1 MKAIRVHETGGPEQL
16 RYEDVPVPEPG
27 AEQVRVKV
35 AAIGLNF
42 IDVYHRSGLYPMT
55 PPFTPGSEIAGT
67 VEAIG
72 TEVSGFAVGERV
84 ASVRAIGA
92 YAEYAL
98 VPAAM
103 LVKVPAGIE
112 LQPAAAAMLQGMTA
126 HYLLYSTYPL
136 KAGETTLI
144 HAAAG
149 GVGLLL
155 VQLAKQIGARVIG
168 TVGNAEKAA
177 LARKAGADE
186 VIIYTEEDFVAAVKR
201 ITAERGVDVV
211 YDSVGQSTFE
221 GSLNCLRPRGYLV
234 LFGQASGPVP
244 PFNLQVLNAKGSLFV
259 TRPSLFHYVAERAE
273 LDQRAGDIFNR
284 IGAGTLKLHIDRSF
298 PLAEAAAAHR
308 ALEGRQTTGKVLIIP
323 E

>member
-27 AEQVRVKV
+27 AEQVLVKV
-35 AAIGLNF
+35 AAAGLNF

-67 VEAIG
+67 VEALG
-72 TEVSGFAVGERV
+72 AEVSGFAVGDRV
-84 ASVRAIGA
+84 ASVRAIGG

-103 LVKVPAGIE
+103 LVKVPEGIE
-112 LQPAAAAMLQGMTA
+112 LQQAAAAMLQGMTA

-155 VQLAKQIGARVIG
+155 VQMAKHIGARVIG
-168 TVGNAEKAA
+168 TVGNAEKAT
-177 LARKAGADE
+177 LAREAGADE
-186 VIIYTEEDFVAAVKR
+186 VIIYTEEDFAAAVKR
-201 ITAERGVDVV
+201 ITADGVDVV

-221 GSLNCLRPRGYLV
+221 GSLNCLRSRGYMV

-244 PFNLQVLNAKGSLFV
+244 PFNLQVLNARGSLFI
-259 TRPSLFHYVAERAE
+259 TRPSLFHYVAERPE
-273 LDQRAGDIFNR
+273 LDQRAGDVFNW
-284 IGAGTLKLHIDRSF
+284 IGAGRLNLRIDRSF
-298 PLAEAAAAHR
+298 PLADAAEAHR
-308 ALEGRQTTGKVLIIP
+308 ALEGRQTAGKVLIIP

>member
-16 RYEDVPVPEPG
+16 RYEDVPMPDPG
-27 AEQVRVKV
+27 PEQVRVKV
-35 AAIGLNF
+35 AAAGLNF

-67 VEAIG
+67 VDAVG
-72 TEVSGFAVGERV
+72 AEVSGFTVGDRV

-103 LVKVPAGIE
+103 LVRVPEGIE
-112 LQPAAAAMLQGMTA
+112 LQQAAAAMLQGMTA

-177 LARKAGADE
+177 LAREAGADE
-186 VIIYTEEDFVAAVKR
+186 VIIYTEEDFIAAVKR
-201 ITAERGVDVV
+201 ITVDRGVDVV

-259 TRPSLFHYVAERAE
+259 TRPSLFHYVAERTE
-273 LDQRAGDIFNR
+273 LDQRAGDLFDWIS
-284 IGAGTLKLHIDRSF
+284 AGKLKLRIDRSF
-298 PLAEAAAAHR
+298 PLADAAAAHR
-308 ALEGRQTTGKVLIIP
+308 VLEGRQTAGKVLIIP

>member
-16 RYEDVPVPEPG
+16 RYEDVPMPEPG
-27 AEQVRVKV
+27 AEQVLVKV
-35 AAIGLNF
+35 AAAGLNF

-55 PPFTPGSEIAGT
+55 PPFTPGSEMAGT
-67 VEAIG
+67 VAAIG
-72 TEVSGFAVGERV
+72 AEVSGFAVGDRV

-98 VPAAM
+98 VPATM
-103 LVKVPAGIE
+103 LVRVPEGIE
-112 LQPAAAAMLQGMTA
+112 LQQAAAAMLQGMTA

-155 VQLAKQIGARVIG
+155 VQMAKQIGARVIG
-168 TVGNAEKAA
+168 TVGNAEKAR
-177 LARKAGADE
+177 LAREAGADE
-186 VIIYTEEDFVAAVKR
+186 VIIYTEEDFVASVKR
-201 ITAERGVDVV
+201 ITADNGVDVV

-221 GSLNCLRPRGYLV
+221 GSLDCLRPRGYLV
-234 LFGQASGPVP
+234 LFGQSSGPVP
-244 PFNLQVLNAKGSLFV
+244 PFNLQVLNAKGSLFI
-259 TRPSLFHYVAERAE
+259 TRPSLFHYVAERNE
-273 LDQRAGDIFNR
+273 LDQRANDMFNW
-284 IGAGTLKLHIDRSF
+284 IGAGTLKLRIDRSF
-298 PLAEAAAAHR
+298 PLADAAEAHR
-308 ALEGRQTTGKVLIIP
+308 ALEGRQTAGKVLIIP